1 VQLKILANM
10 VGIPLKLT
18 THIARHTFRQL
29 LAEADIYEM
38 GVIKRM
44 MGHSRNGEI
53 DGIYYA
59 VTESRL
65 MEAKRKFELYLE
77 KAFS

>member
-1 VQLKILANM
+1 
-10 VGIPLKLT
+10 
-18 THIARHTFRQL
+18 
-29 LAEADIYEM
+29 M

-77 KAFS
+77 KAFL